1 MTGMSHEPMH
11 AVPEVP
17 EPPERISSRSASRSW
32 ILSLL
37 DWFLSE
43 SMRIASPSELVRSR
57 VRVGATLVL
66 LVLALSYLVVVPVS
80 TPTIAASL
88 IALGWAA
95 SLLVS
100 RKARSHTMP
109 AVLLCA
115 SSVVGFLIVVFLS
128 PRPYIGIHT
137 GHMLVPALAV
147 YLMGPRLAG
156 ILTGLFA
163 LGLGVLHPLY
173 FMHVASLHHLLLD
186 PDYLPIRVSA
196 AIALLGAWAVGSLH
210 STARD
215 EAQATL
221 EHTLKNLRDS
231 ERKLSSLIASTDDPI
246 ISMDTQGRVL
256 TANAAAHR
264 IYKKRFGRPLE
275 MGQHLVNP
283 TDPSLMTLWRPR
295 MEQVLQGHT
304 LHFEQE
310 QQLEDSRIAFDIR
323 INPILGDG
331 GKAVGFTLVA
341 RDVTHHKEAEA
352 RLGEMHRTLLD
363 VSRQA
368 GMAEIS
374 TGVLHNV
381 GNTLNSVNV
390 STGLLAELL
399 DTSRVAGLGKAAQL
413 LQKHLPDLG
422 TFLTTDPQGKRL
434 PEYFL
439 GLSEQLVN
447 EHEALAKE
455 VQALTTNVD
464 HIKAIISMQQQQAR
478 AVGTIEQLQVPQ
490 LIDEALRLHAISLE
504 RLGISV
510 QREYAEVPPIHA
522 DRHKLLQILVNLLTN
537 ARHALVESARQDR
550 RLTIRVQLASG
561 GQRLLIEVADNG
573 MGIAPENLPRLFTQG
588 FTTKLTG
595 HGFGLHISALT
606 AAEMKGQLRGTSL
619 GLGLGATFS
628 LELPLQ
634 VEQAQAAS

>member
-1 MTGMSHEPMH
+1 MYV
-11 AVPEVP
+11 VPEVP
-17 EPPERISSRSASRSW
+17 EPPELSRARPASRSW
-32 ILSLL
+32 LLRLL
-37 DWFLSE
+37 DSFLSE
-43 SMRIASPSELVRSR
+43 SMRNAPPSELVRSR
-57 VRVGATLVL
+57 VRVGATIVL
-66 LVLALSYLVVVPVS
+66 IVSALSYLVVVPVS

-88 IALGWAA
+88 LALGWAA

-115 SSVVGFLIVVFLS
+115 SAVLGFLIIVFLS
-128 PRPYIGIHT
+128 PMPYLGIHM

-173 FMHVASLHHLLLD
+173 FMHVASLNHVPLD
-186 PDYLPIRVSA
+186 HDYLPLRISG
-196 AIALLGAWAVGSLH
+196 AIVLLGAWAVGSLH

-231 ERKLSSLIASTDDPI
+231 ERKLSTLIKSTDDPI
-246 ISMDTQGRVL
+246 VSMDLQGRVL
-256 TANAAAHR
+256 TANAAALR
-264 IYKKRFGRPLE
+264 IYKKSFGRPLA
-275 MGQHLVNP
+275 MGQHLV
-283 TDPSLMTLWRPR
+283 DPADSSLMTLWRPR
-295 MEQVLQGHT
+295 IEQVLQGHT

-310 QQLEDSRIAFDIR
+310 QELDDSRIALDIR
-323 INPILGDG
+323 INPIFGDE

-341 RDVTHHKEAEA
+341 RDITHRKEAEA

-390 STGLLAELL
+390 STGLLSEML
-399 DTSRVAGLGKAAQL
+399 DRSRVAGLARAAQL
-413 LQKHLPDLG
+413 LQGHLPDLG

-439 GLSEQLVN
+439 SLSEHLVK
-447 EHEALAKE
+447 EHEALSKE
-455 VQALTTNVD
+455 VRSLTESVD

-478 AVGTIEQLQVPQ
+478 AVGTVEQLQVPQ

-537 ARHALVESARQDR
+537 ARHALTESARQDR
-550 RLTIRVQLASG
+550 RLTIRVQLAPG

-573 MGIAPENLPRLFTQG
+573 VGIAPENLPRLFTQG
-588 FTTKLTG
+588 FTTKATG

-606 AAEMKGQLRGTSL
+606 AAEMKGQLRGTSQ
-619 GLGLGATFS
+619 GPGLGATFS

>member
-1 MTGMSHEPMH
+1 MYHEPMH
-11 AVPEVP
+11 IVPEAP
-17 EPPERISSRSASRSW
+17 EPTEFSYARSAPRSW
-32 ILSLL
+32 LLRLL
-37 DWFLSE
+37 DSFLSE
-43 SMRIASPSELVRSR
+43 SMRNTSPSELVRSR

-66 LVLALSYLVVVPVS
+66 LVSALSYLVVAPVS
-80 TPTIAASL
+80 TPAIAASL
-88 IALGWAA
+88 LVLGWAA

-100 RKARSHTMP
+100 RKARSHTVP
-109 AVLLCA
+109 ALLLCA
-115 SSVVGFLIVVFLS
+115 STVLGFLIVVFLS
-128 PRPYIGIHT
+128 PGPYIGIHT
-137 GHMLVPALAV
+137 GHVLVPALAV

-173 FMHVASLHHLLLD
+173 FMHVASLNHLPLD
-186 PDYLPIRVSA
+186 PDYLPIRISA
-196 AIALLGAWAVGSLH
+196 AIVLLGAWAVGSLH

-246 ISMDTQGRVL
+246 VSMDIQGRVL
-256 TANAAAHR
+256 TANAAALR
-264 IYKKRFGRPLE
+264 IFQKRFGRPLE

-283 TDPSLMTLWRPR
+283 ADPSLMTLWRPR
-295 MEQVLQGHT
+295 MKQVLQGHT
-304 LHFEQE
+304 LHFEEEQE
-310 QQLEDSRIAFDIR
+310 LDDSRIALDIR

-331 GKAVGFTLVA
+331 GKVEGFTLVA
-341 RDVTHHKEAEA
+341 RDITHRKEAEA

-374 TGVLHNV
+374 TGVIHNV

-399 DTSRVAGLGKAAQL
+399 DRSRVSGLERAAQL

-422 TFLTTDPQGKRL
+422 TFLTTDPKGKRL

-439 GLSEQLVN
+439 GLSAQLVK
-447 EHEALAKE
+447 EHEALTRE
-455 VQALTTNVD
+455 VRALTASVD
-464 HIKAIISMQQQQAR
+464 HIKAIINMQQQQAK
-478 AVGTIEQLQVPQ
+478 AVGTIEQIQVPQ

-550 RLTIRVQLASG
+550 RLTIRVQMASG

-573 MGIAPENLPRLFTQG
+573 AGIAPEHLPRLFTQG
-588 FTTKLTG
+588 FTTKVTG

-606 AAEMKGQLRGTSL
+606 ATEMKGHLRGTSL
-619 GLGLGATFS
+619 GPGLGATFS

-634 VEQAQAAS
+634 VEQAQASS